1 MRKANDRLDPQAAQA
16 AWHGGAADG
25 LDAGWKTY
33 KCKLVTPMYGGG
45 VRAGE
50 VDRASP
56 IRAPSIRGQLRF
68 WWRIACG
75 PFASSAAMF
84 QRESALWGG
93 IADTGPTASQVTVKV
108 TCAPVTDA
116 QLMPSDAEHDPGV
129 RYAFGPA
136 TINGV
141 AQWLRPAYSFSLA
154 LRYPLAVEEEVQ
166 AALRWWASFGGLGA
180 RTRRGFGAIQVDELE
195 PLTADAVAA
204 AGGWLR
210 CSGAGGSRAE
220 SEWKRAIGRMYDYRQ
235 KGGTGRRA
243 GSPRPGRSFWPEPD
257 QIRRFTGRDANGRHV
272 PEHPAGNCFPRAA
285 FGLPILFEF
294 KGSPGEPQKTE
305 LLPAGGEERMA
316 SPLILRPYWTGQ
328 RWRAAALLLPGWER
342 ALSQPLRFKNLGSA
356 PEHWPVDPQARQAAA
371 SHIAPMKRGGEPRA
385 DDPLSA
391 FMQFF
396 EEA

>member
-1 MRKANDRLDPQAAQA
+1 MRAANDRLDPQAALA
-16 AWHGGAADG
+16 AWQRDAAGG

-33 KCKLVTPMYGGG
+33 KCKLATPMYGGG

-50 VDRASP
+50 VDRALP
-56 IRAPSIRGQLRF
+56 IRVPSIRGQLRF
-68 WWRIACG
+68 WWRVARG

-93 IADTGPTASQVTVKV
+93 IASSGPTASQVAVKV
-108 TCAPVTDA
+108 TCAPVADA
-116 QLMPSDAEHDPGV
+116 QLVSSDAEHDAGV
-129 RYAFGPA
+129 KYAFGPA

-141 AQWLRPAYSFSLA
+141 AQWLMPAYSFTLA
-154 LRYPLAVEEEVQ
+154 LRYSPDAEEDVL

-180 RTRRGFGAIQVDELE
+180 RTRRGFGAIHVDSLE
-195 PLTADAVAA
+195 PLSADSVAA
-204 AGGWLR
+204 AGGALR
-210 CSGAGGSRAE
+210 FSGAGGSNAE
-220 SEWKRAIGRMYDYRQ
+220 SEWKRAIGRMYEYRQ

-243 GSPRPGRSFWPEPD
+243 GNPRPGRSYWPEPD
-257 QIRRFTGRDANGRHV
+257 QIRRFTGRDANGMHM
-272 PEHPAGNCFPRAA
+272 PEHAAGNCFPRAA

-294 KGSPGEPQKTE
+294 KGSPGEPPKTE
-305 LLPAGGEERMA
+305 LLPAGGEDRMA

-328 RWRAAALLLPGWER
+328 RWRAAALLLPGWEK
-342 ALSQPLRFKNLGSA
+342 ALSQPLRFKSLGST
-356 PEHWPVDPQARQAAA
+356 PEHWPVDPLAREVAANQ
-371 SHIAPMKRGGEPRA
+371 IAPMKRGGEPRA